1 MSVKSSIQTQNETSI
16 KKKRN
21 RKRQHT
27 GKVKELIKDSFDPS
41 IEVIGNYM
49 IDY

>member
-1 MSVKSSIQTQNETSI
+1 MSVKSSIQTHDETSI

-27 GKVKELIKDSFDPS
+27 GKIKDLIKDSFDPS
-41 IEVIGNYM
+41 IDVINAYI